1 MDETIKIQIKKEMT
15 PKLNEFVNSMKT
27 EVKSFM
33 DEMKKQS
40 MRSVLEAIS
49 KIHEEIASIKLLAS
63 SGGFAA
69 KQLSVEDIDDMIQKN
84 EICEVIMLVYES
96 QNYELITYTINQL
109 EAIDIDLFEIP
120 CGVLMSLA
128 FFVC

>member
-84 EICEVIMLVYES
+84 EILKREEETLVSQISQKTEVINSFKQEEENTRVV
-96 QNYELITYTINQL
+96 LIH
-109 EAIDIDLFEIP
+109 D
-120 CGVLMSLA
+120 SK
-128 FFVC
+128 